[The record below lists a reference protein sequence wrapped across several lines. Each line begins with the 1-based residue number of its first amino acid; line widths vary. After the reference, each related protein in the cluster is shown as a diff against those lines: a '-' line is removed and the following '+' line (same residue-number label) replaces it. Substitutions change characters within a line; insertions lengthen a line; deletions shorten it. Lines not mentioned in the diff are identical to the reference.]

1 MLTSNYRLVLAA
13 KRRGARSAYV
23 VRPTGWKGSYHR
35 KPPQSEHKCLDRTE
49 MNRLV
54 ARLEG

>member
-1 MLTSNYRLVLAA
+1 MLKSNYRLVLAA

-35 KPPQSEHKCLDRTE
+35 KPSQAQHKCLDRTE
-49 MNRLV
+49 MARVV